1 MIYMKCDN
9 QGLNYNCVV
18 KMWEL
23 KTAIF
28 GIDETNKCE
37 YINFEECCPYYA
49 NLKEKRVNEY
59 VKVGD
64 NKCIL
69 IKKHY

>member
-1 MIYMKCDN
+1 MKCDN
-9 QGLNYNCVV
+9 QDLNYNCAV

-28 GIDETNKCE
+28 GIDATQKCE
-37 YINFEECCPYYA
+37 YINFEERCPYYA
-49 NLKEKRVNEY
+49 NLKEKQVNEY

-69 IKKHY
+69 IKKYY